1 MIMNILY
8 SNSIQF
14 FIYLLVNLL
23 FVIKYGLRYCSLP
36 IVLLL
41 CLVYTLSVVFGI
53 RYVKRINIKLLGA
66 LSLLLFLS
74 LLVIQNSIDPY
85 SIQVDRW
92 SAIHNFIYNLLHG
105 QYPYSAQTHLGG
117 YGSPFPVW
125 QLFHIPFYFLGNV
138 GLSIALATLVFYC
151 VIYIVYDKAMA
162 CYSFLLLL
170 LSPAFV
176 YEVLVRSDLITNFLL
191 VASII
196 LLLRKYHVTINSH
209 YCRLAILCG
218 LVMCTRLS
226 AIIPFFTYY
235 FREYIQAKWSIRIS
249 FPIIVLLVFAISFL
263 PFLLWDSEMLLFFE
277 YNPFILQ
284 SRQGNVLD
292 FILFI
297 PIGIFLSLNWKDN
310 IGTYALHTACLLILL
325 VVVTFIHNMYNNN
338 NWDQLFESSYDI
350 TYFNMCLPFV
360 IVAIINT
367 IHYDRHLNTISA

>member
-1 MIMNILY
+1 MNILY

-36 IVLLL
+36 IVLLF

-151 VIYIVYDKAMA
+151 VIYVVYDKAMS

-196 LLLRKYHVTINSH
+196 LLLR
-209 YCRLAILCG
+209 
-218 LVMCTRLS
+218 
-226 AIIPFFTYY
+226 
-235 FREYIQAKWSIRIS
+235 IRICLHNLHYLRFVEWSSCQSWKLTWIQVCFFQLLS
-249 FPIIVLLVFAISFL
+249 FRL
-263 PFLLWDSEMLLFFE
+263 
-277 YNPFILQ
+277 
-284 SRQGNVLD
+284 R
-292 FILFI
+292 
-297 PIGIFLSLNWKDN
+297 
-310 IGTYALHTACLLILL
+310 
-325 VVVTFIHNMYNNN
+325 
-338 NWDQLFESSYDI
+338 
-350 TYFNMCLPFV
+350 
-360 IVAIINT
+360 
-367 IHYDRHLNTISA
+367 